1 VGLFGWLLQRPRA
14 LSEMTRAE
22 LRRQELLLEKER
34 QRLMGRVGDLA
45 RKKQEV
51 FERGAKEK
59 TPEVRRALAQEFDLF
74 TTEQLMVARQLN
86 VRSKEAITVGRL
98 RMLRENADRAKATGG
113 KLGLV
118 GARDLLALEKLIET
132 DAVTAEMYQERLDT
146 MLRAGTEQGDSGL
159 TAAGRHVMEVW
170 EQVDA
175 GVLSDAAR
183 AFDEADRRVRQEKA
197 AEGA

>member
-1 VGLFGWLLQRPRA
+1 MGLFGWLLQRPRA